1 MGAVASKINNLSFPL
16 GLKFLVRLC
25 QDLGLKEATDYG
37 LELKKAEK
45 AKEVRARLGSSGR
58 PETRRSSGRSSSKGY
73 VSDERAD
80 SEELGEL
87 FYLFIYRRD
96 LRIKVLALSYVLKL
110 CSCTEDICGSKLT
123 KISIQ

>member
-1 MGAVASKINNLSFPL
+1 MGAAASKINDLSFPL

-25 QDLGLKEATDYG
+25 QDLGLKEATNYG

-58 PETRRSSGRSSSKGY
+58 PESRRSSGRSSSKGY

-87 FYLFIYRRD
+87 CFIYLF
-96 LRIKVLALSYVLKL
+96 
-110 CSCTEDICGSKLT
+110 TEETYESKSLPLVMF
-123 KISIQ
+123 